1 MIELDLD
8 RETLDC
14 LGMQLANDEWGP
26 FFGKSNLE
34 QALAAL
40 APTPLPADLSPFLPV
55 VQPQPIPT
63 PHEVVKRPAGEALP
77 RKLYTGNE
85 TAAMLGITQ
94 AQLREFVRHGELSY
108 VDVGRGRLKPRRR
121 FELDDIDKFRAS
133 RRSTEEWPKHPA
145 PSKCGR
151 GPRSSNTGSGS
162 VDESFMSRLKR
173 LRSEKRSATSGN
185 ITKKL

>member
-1 MIELDLD
+1 MIEMMDLM
-8 RETLDC
+8 LDC
-14 LGMQLANDEWGP
+14 YQEADWVVWSIDKPAECWEFRSWLRD
-26 FFGKSNLE
+26 
-34 QALAAL
+34 L
-40 APTPLPADLSPFLPV
+40 APTPLPADLSLSAVP
-55 VQPQPIPT
+55 
-63 PHEVVKRPAGEALP
+63 PHPSRAPREVVKRPALEALP
-77 RKLYTGNE
+77 RKLYTGKE
-85 TAAMLGITQ
+85 TAAMLSITQ
-94 AQLREFVRHGELSY
+94 AQLVEFVRHGELSY

-121 FELDDIDKFRAS
+121 FEPDDIDKFRAS

-151 GPRSSNTGSGS
+151 GPRFSNTGSGS